1 MSGSFEFVYF
11 EEGMT
16 DLLFQIRNA
25 ETVRTYM
32 NDPAPLDYAKHC
44 QWVRDNLLQP
54 APTAHIWFIRFNG
67 IDRGFLLIRNIQGTV
82 AEGGIMIRGART
94 GLGAKSAVLFMEYL
108 FTVGGFTELRTK
120 ALKTHRDT
128 ISSGLGVG
136 AREIEGE
143 DARERYFVFSPEAC
157 HASPAF
163 RRILSKY
170 QAHFSVKGPLPAP
183 LRNCC

>member
-11 EEGMT
+11 AEGMT
-16 DLLFQIRNA
+16 DLLFQIRND
-25 ETVRTYM
+25 ESVRKYL

-44 QWVRDNLLQP
+44 QWVRDQLLQP
-54 APTAHIWFIRFNG
+54 DPTTHIWFIRFNG
-67 IDRGFLLIRNIQGTV
+67 VERGFLLIRNIRGTV
-82 AEGGIMIRGART
+82 AEFGIMIQGSRPGFA
-94 GLGAKSAVLFMEYL
+94 AQSAVLFMEYL
-108 FTVGGFTELRTK
+108 FTAGGFTELRTK

-128 ISSGLGVG
+128 ISSGFGIG

-143 DARERYFVFSPEAC
+143 DARERYFVFTPEAC

-170 QAHFSVKGPLPAP
+170 QGHSSVRGPFPKA
-183 LRNCC
+183 